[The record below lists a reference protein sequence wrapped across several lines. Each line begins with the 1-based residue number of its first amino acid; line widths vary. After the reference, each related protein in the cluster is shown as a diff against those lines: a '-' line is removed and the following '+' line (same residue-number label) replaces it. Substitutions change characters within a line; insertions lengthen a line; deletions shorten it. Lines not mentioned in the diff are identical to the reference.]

1 MSKDIDQCMN
11 RIEENNL
18 TVNANTIITDIDS
31 RSITASV
38 DHSTILEEEKTNTK
52 SNWLTYIWGDIYAT
66 DNPNQYSQ
74 KKKNVIILLVALG
87 GLCGPLS
94 SMMYMPGILAV
105 AADLNTS
112 ISSVNGTISAYVVFM
127 GISPLFWAALSDTYG
142 RKRMYIVSGI
152 INVISSIICA
162 FSRNIG
168 MLVVF
173 RAIQSFGANAGLT
186 LGAGVIADCIS
197 MEVRGKAYGFFYMGP
212 LVGPVIGP
220 TIGGFLCEYLNWQS
234 TFYFTAVMAG
244 VLLIM
249 SAAFLPE
256 TLRKKRVVFEKS
268 IDKDENPVVIEDKP
282 PSFLDTLKVSFKPM
296 VVMLYDPTVNLLTA
310 YNTVIFAC
318 LYFLN
323 PTITDTFKRIY
334 GYTEWQ
340 VGLCYLAMGAGFMI
354 GSVLSGQY
362 SDYVLR
368 KLSEQKEP
376 GHQIVSEMRLQAA
389 VPSFFLIPAGY
400 LIYGWSTEKGV
411 GVYAPLIGLF
421 LYALGQMWAFT
432 PTSVYLVDS
441 KPGYSATAVGVN
453 SCVRCLVAAI
463 TTAFSAD
470 AVHAVGTGVLFTIL
484 AVINVLNCGFVI
496 VCYLY
501 GYKWRLKF
509 EEKHMP
515 ELYEISMRKTQVKKV
530 ELLEKKEDGIERIQ
544 TQHSAC
550 YSIA

>member
-1 MSKDIDQCMN
+1 M
-11 RIEENNL
+11 
-18 TVNANTIITDIDS
+18 NANTIITDIDS

-197 MEVRGKAYGFFYMGP
+197 MEVRGKAYG
-212 LVGPVIGP
+212 
-220 TIGGFLCEYLNWQS
+220 GFLCEYLNWQS

-296 VVMLYDPTVNLLTA
+296 VVMLYDPT
-310 YNTVIFAC
+310 
-318 LYFLN
+318 N